1 VGDVTAHLLTTSSV
15 HPRDRFDYWH
25 EMTCRAF
32 IPYECQPHDRSA
44 FEGQIIALPF
54 AGLSLIISGNNGVT
68 TWRPTL
74 RTTQAKDTVYVCIQT
89 AGTVR
94 ISQNGSDAVLQ
105 NGDFALVDNVTANAF
120 VSSDG
125 SKNLVIELS
134 RKDLEARLG
143 RIEQWTAR
151 RVDGSIGVGALASKF
166 VRMLPEQQPN
176 LSEAAQTQIAHQVVD
191 LVSLALTADDGNV
204 PSHSS
209 ARFVSLLRLKA
220 AVDANLTNGCATCEE
235 LAAAAGISVRYAN
248 QLLEAE
254 QTSLQRLLFSR
265 RIAKCQAALA
275 DPAQSH
281 RQISDIAY
289 SWGFGDVSHFGRLFK
304 AMVGLTPRDFRRQ
317 CLETAALR

>member
-1 VGDVTAHLLTTSSV
+1 MGDVTAHLLTTSSV

-25 EMTCRAF
+25 KMTCRA
-32 IPYECQPHDRSA
+32 YECQPHDRSA

-54 AGLSLIISGNNGVT
+54 AGLSLVISSNNGVT

-94 ISQNGSDAVLQ
+94 I
-105 NGDFALVDNVTANAF
+105 
-120 VSSDG
+120 
-125 SKNLVIELS
+125 S

-289 SWGFGDVSHFGRLFK
+289 S
-304 AMVGLTPRDFRRQ
+304 
-317 CLETAALR
+317 

>member
-1 VGDVTAHLLTTSSV
+1 
-15 HPRDRFDYWH
+15 
-25 EMTCRAF
+25 MTCRAF
-32 IPYECQPHDRSA
+32 IPYECQPHDRAA

-54 AGLSLIISGNNGVT
+54 AGLSLVISSNNGVT

-94 ISQNGSDAVLQ
+94 ISQNGNDAVLQ

-176 LSEAAQTQIAHQVVD
+176 LSEAAQTQIALLGAVC
-191 LVSLALTADDGNV
+191 LAFAPKGCGGCQSDEWLCDVRGTCSGSRHLR
-204 PSHSS
+204 PICQS
-209 ARFVSLLRLKA
+209 AA
-220 AVDANLTNGCATCEE
+220 
-235 LAAAAGISVRYAN
+235 
-248 QLLEAE
+248 
-254 QTSLQRLLFSR
+254 
-265 RIAKCQAALA
+265 
-275 DPAQSH
+275 
-281 RQISDIAY
+281 
-289 SWGFGDVSHFGRLFK
+289 
-304 AMVGLTPRDFRRQ
+304 
-317 CLETAALR
+317 